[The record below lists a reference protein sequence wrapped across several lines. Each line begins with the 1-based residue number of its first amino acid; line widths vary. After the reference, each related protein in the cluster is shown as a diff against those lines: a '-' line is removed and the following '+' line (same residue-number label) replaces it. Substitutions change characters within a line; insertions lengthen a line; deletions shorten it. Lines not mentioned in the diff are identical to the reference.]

1 MLYNI
6 DYLKLHLHVSTV
18 IDCNG
23 FTFKKQKY
31 NSQHYANIY
40 FVYLHELKVA
50 VLENRPHSSV
60 LDHRSALLK
69 IENRLLY
76 DTYLFDYID
85 LLITALNAKI
95 TNISRLD
102 IALDFINFYNNL
114 PPKSLINKFLRGDY
128 VRNGRGKFTVIGN
141 QQNVAEV
148 EYLRFGSKTS
158 DINVYLYNKTKEMS
172 DVAHKQYIA
181 DRHAQLDNKNNADV
195 WRLEISLKSQA
206 LQYVDKFTGEIFKIN
221 LKTLR
226 CQASIVEIFNSLI
239 LKHFEFKYA
248 GKDKNKSRLKTVK
261 LFNFDSANYERIKTV
276 VKKDVTKK
284 DKMLLKSM
292 YQFQKKYSFADT
304 VTKSAAANIVNKMK
318 QDNYLELYLKR
329 KKADWDNESFD

>member
-6 DYLKLHLHVSTV
+6 DYLKLHLHVNTV
-18 IDCNG
+18 IDNNG

-40 FVYLHELKVA
+40 FVYLHDLKVA
-50 VLENRPHSSV
+50 VLENCPHSSV

-85 LLITALNAKI
+85 LIINALNAKI

-102 IALDFINFYNNL
+102 IALDFINFHNNL
-114 PPKSLINKFLRGDY
+114 SPKSLINKFLRGEY
-128 VRNGRGKFTVIGN
+128 LRNGRGKFTVIGN

-181 DRHAQLDNKNNADV
+181 DRHAQLNNKNNADV

-206 LQYVDKFTGEIFKIN
+206 LQYVSIESGEIFKIN
-221 LKTLR
+221 LNTLR
-226 CQASIVEIFNSLI
+226 HQASIVEIFNSLI
-239 LKHFEFKYA
+239 LKHFEFKYS
-248 GKDKNKSRLKTVK
+248 GNDKNKSRLKNVK
-261 LFNFDSANYERIKTV
+261 LFNFDTANYERIKTV
-276 VKKDVTKK
+276 AKKDVTKK
-284 DKMLLKSM
+284 DKVLLKSM
-292 YQFQKKYSFADT
+292 YQFEKKYSYADT
-304 VTKSAAANIVNKMK
+304 VTKSAAAKIVDKMK

-329 KKADWDNESFD
+329 KQADWDNESFD